1 MSTMASAATAGRR
14 MSRPPDGVPPRSSA
28 TRIVATVNHRIG
40 GVPAAERAVKPAM
53 PSIEPTMSQ
62 P

>member
-1 MSTMASAATAGRR
+1 M
-14 MSRPPDGVPPRSSA
+14 D
-28 TRIVATVNHRIG
+28 ATVNQTIG
-40 GVPAAERAVKPAM
+40 GVPAADRIVNPAM